1 MLNKLIVTLVMFA
14 ILTSACTSVESD
26 PETQPA
32 VEISLVKSD
41 LAREKSPQVS
51 PQALSSLVEGNSDF
65 AFKFYDQIRQ
75 EDDNLLFSPLSLSLA
90 LSMTLAGAENSTED
104 AMLKGLQHQ
113 LSDEDLHS
121 AINALLLLIEESQ
134 NEISEDRE
142 GSSFKLYIAN
152 SIWGQAGL
160 TFNKDFLDNLAL
172 NYGAGIFPVD
182 FITQPEEA
190 RQLINQWVEEATEGR
205 IQDLIPPD
213 AFTAFTRMVL
223 ANAIYFN
230 GSWLYPFEENGTS
243 PATFT
248 LLDGSQTQ
256 VEMMSLPGKHLFY
269 ASGENYQLVQL
280 PYLSQDFLMTV
291 ILPDTGQFAELEEHL
306 DRNFLDQMAS
316 EVSQVEVN
324 LKMPKFEFSTTL
336 NANEVLSDLG
346 MAEAFDPEAA
356 DFSGM
361 TLEEALFITDVVH
374 KADIKV
380 DERGTEAA
388 AATAVIM
395 GIKSMMP
402 GEPISL
408 VVDRPFLFFIQHRPT
423 GSILFMGRVI
433 QP

>member
-1 MLNKLIVTLVMFA
+1 
-14 ILTSACTSVESD
+14 
-26 PETQPA
+26 
-32 VEISLVKSD
+32 
-41 LAREKSPQVS
+41 
-51 PQALSSLVEGNSDF
+51 
-65 AFKFYDQIRQ
+65 
-75 EDDNLLFSPLSLSLA
+75 
-90 LSMTLAGAENSTED
+90 
-104 AMLKGLQHQ
+104 
-113 LSDEDLHS
+113 
-121 AINALLLLIEESQ
+121 
-134 NEISEDRE
+134 
-142 GSSFKLYIAN
+142 
-152 SIWGQAGL
+152 
-160 TFNKDFLDNLAL
+160 
-172 NYGAGIFPVD
+172 
-182 FITQPEEA
+182 
-190 RQLINQWVEEATEGR
+190 
-205 IQDLIPPD
+205 
-213 AFTAFTRMVL
+213 
-223 ANAIYFN
+223 
-230 GSWLYPFEENGTS
+230 
-243 PATFT
+243 
-248 LLDGSQTQ
+248 
-256 VEMMSLPGKHLFY
+256 
-269 ASGENYQLVQL
+269 
-280 PYLSQDFLMTV
+280 MTV